1 MQELEELAR
10 RHAQEYF
17 RVRRSS
23 NPSGCYPS
31 QQPPLGSPLPAETQT
46 EEQLEE
52 TRIVETYKLL
62 IFPENTFK
70 EYLAS
75 LGVDELRKEFRK
87 LAMLIH
93 PDKNSHP
100 HAKIA
105 FQKLYN
111 CFVEVSQSNN

>member
-10 RHAQEYF
+10 RHAHEYF
-17 RVRRSS
+17 RVKRTS
-23 NPSGCYPS
+23 NPP
-31 QQPPLGSPLPAETQT
+31 GSPASPSPRCGTTLQT
-46 EEQLEE
+46 EIDVETQLEE
-52 TRIVETYKLL
+52 TRIIETYKLL

-70 EYLAS
+70 EYLRS
-75 LGVDELRKEFRK
+75 LGVDSLRKEFRK

-111 CFVEVSQSNN
+111 CFVEISQSNN